1 MNLIQDRYDTLNYF
15 CTWSTQCSVQISGRS
30 SGRDSLCEDL
40 VFGKDGMV
48 HLYPSIRR
56 HLWLVL
62 DDGWDVPYGMTGDDN
77 YRHGR
82 FGSLIV
88 DGERFPSCTGTPAER
103 LAQLSRRVK
112 EHGWRGLGLWICA
125 NACGEYWGHFQT
137 PEEQEHYWRERLRWC
152 REAGIGYWKVDWGH
166 HDRSAAFRRR
176 LSVWAAEEAPAL
188 VVEHSGVVAPFS
200 GIEDHDDSTE
210 HSGRFADWRDEP
222 MRCAELMRFSQVYRT
237 YDVSAELSVP
247 TTLDRVQF
255 PLRMAEFTG
264 SPTVLNCEDEPLIG
278 AVLGCAIGI
287 MRSSLPAFGMS
298 PYCRT
303 AEVIRA
309 IRWQTAF
316 APAFAPTAE
325 APTRISTDILW
336 ESFDFRHSGPWLAGY
351 GSRVTRQG
359 APRLCARGG
368 ELPQVVYPGEETW
381 VISGRHPNGAVSAA
395 VLPRFGAEGRRSP
408 AAQITLKASV
418 HTPVGLFGAI
428 DSATLRFDES
438 LTGKHIYAQDLA
450 ADTAV
455 EITDRVTAEGCN
467 LSVDGALLRELCAPL
482 QTKNDDSAPGVVLVV
497 R

>member
-1 MNLIQDRYDTLNYF
+1 M
-15 CTWSTQCSVQISGRS
+15 
-30 SGRDSLCEDL
+30 
-40 VFGKDGMV
+40 FGKDGMV

-152 REAGIGYWKVDWGH
+152 RETGIGYWKVDWGH

-200 GIEDHDDSTE
+200 GIEDHDDSAE

-287 MRSSLPAFGMS
+287 MRSSLPAFGTS

-316 APAFAPTAE
+316 APAFAPTAV
-325 APTRISTDILW
+325 S
-336 ESFDFRHSGPWLAGY
+336 
-351 GSRVTRQG
+351 
-359 APRLCARGG
+359 
-368 ELPQVVYPGEETW
+368 PG
-381 VISGRHPNGAVSAA
+381 R
-395 VLPRFGAEGRRSP
+395 GRRACVPAAASCRRSSIPVRKPGSSP
-408 AAQITLKASV
+408 AAIRTE
-418 HTPVGLFGAI
+418 P
-428 DSATLRFDES
+428 
-438 LTGKHIYAQDLA
+438 
-450 ADTAV
+450 
-455 EITDRVTAEGCN
+455 
-467 LSVDGALLRELCAPL
+467 
-482 QTKNDDSAPGVVLVV
+482 SAPRCSPASERRDAVPLRRRLRSRPPCTPPSGCLGLSTPPRSASMSRLRGNTFTRRIWRRTPLWRLPTV
-497 R
+497 